1 MFWMCKS
8 CIYFSFSVFFGD
20 LLSVSCIFF
29 VAVAKALR
37 GAAEGKALAQAE
49 AAEWKRRYELE
60 KSKNVELQHKG
71 SLLT

>member
-1 MFWMCKS
+1 MKQKLYILFFFCFLWGLT
-8 CIYFSFSVFFGD
+8 FSI
-20 LLSVSCIFF
+20 LHIF